1 MSAHSV
7 AAANGRSRNSSFW
20 AQGSLPLIA
29 VLLPLWI
36 LKSGEDPYSGP
47 CVRGKLVMRLGLNRD
62 GSLEHF
68 ERLVLAAV
76 GLQKRRELL
85 VDLEQVARRKPA
97 Q

>member
-36 LKSGEDPYSGP
+36 LKSGEEPLQRAIPYEEG
-47 CVRGKLVMRLGLNRD
+47 
-62 GSLEHF
+62 
-68 ERLVLAAV
+68 
-76 GLQKRRELL
+76 
-85 VDLEQVARRKPA
+85 
-97 Q
+97 